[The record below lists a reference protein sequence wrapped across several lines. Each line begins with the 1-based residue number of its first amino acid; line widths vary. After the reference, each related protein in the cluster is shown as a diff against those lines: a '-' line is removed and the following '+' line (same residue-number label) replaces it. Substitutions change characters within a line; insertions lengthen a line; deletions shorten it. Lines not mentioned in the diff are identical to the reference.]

1 MYCSA
6 CGQHLREDA
15 HFCDHCGASTELPGA
30 VTNESPAA
38 PSRTYREVEV
48 PAEVSYEERPVAP
61 THTYYENE
69 DPYKDQITRLKL
81 ELKQIKLE
89 LKRVNA
95 DLSATRAQ
103 HSTTAAFVPRGTLR
117 RGYKI
122 IEDVRL
128 WGPQQQ
134 KQALQQEILN
144 MEQEL
149 LNLQQAQVQWKL
161 QQQA

>member
-6 CGQHLREDA
+6 CGQHLRDDA

-30 VTNESPAA
+30 VTNESPVAPAPIEYAVDGPPVVRSIA
-38 PSRTYREVEV
+38 PS
-48 PAEVSYEERPVAP
+48 
-61 THTYYENE
+61 HTYHENV
-69 DPYKDQITRLKL
+69 DPYKDQITQLKL

-103 HSTTAAFVPRGTLR
+103 HNTTAAFVPRGTLR
-117 RGYKI
+117 RGYKMF
-122 IEDVRL
+122 EDMRL
-128 WGPQQQ
+128 WAPQQQ

-149 LNLQQAQVQWKL
+149 LNLEQAQVQWKL
-161 QQQA
+161 QQ

>member
-6 CGQHLREDA
+6 CGQHLRDDA
-15 HFCDHCGASTELPGA
+15 RFCDHCGASTELPGA
-30 VTNESPAA
+30 VTDESPAA
-38 PSRTYREVEV
+38 TSGTYREVDG
-48 PAEVSYEERPVAP
+48 PYEERTVRPS
-61 THTYYENE
+61 HTYHENE
-69 DPYKDQITRLKL
+69 DPYKDQITQLKL

-117 RGYKI
+117 RGYKM

-134 KQALQQEILN
+134 KQALQQEILS

-149 LNLQQAQVQWKL
+149 LDLEQAQVQWKI

>member
-6 CGQHLREDA
+6 CGQHLRDDA

-30 VTNESPAA
+30 VTNESPVA

-48 PAEVSYEERPVAP
+48 PAEVPYEERPVAP

-69 DPYKDQITRLKL
+69 DPYKDQIAQLKL
-81 ELKQIKLE
+81 ELKQVKLE

-103 HSTTAAFVPRGTLR
+103 HNTTAAFVPRGTLR
-117 RGYKI
+117 RGYKMF
-122 IEDVRL
+122 EDMRL

-134 KQALQQEILN
+134 KQALQQEIIN

-149 LNLQQAQVQWKL
+149 LDLQQAQVQWKL

>member
-6 CGQHLREDA
+6 CGQHLHDDA
-15 HFCDHCGASTELPGA
+15 RFCDHCGASIELPGS
-30 VTNESPAA
+30 VTNENPA
-38 PSRTYREVEV
+38 PPTHTRRQ
-48 PAEVSYEERPVAP
+48 PDGPNEERPTP
-61 THTYYENE
+61 STRTYHENK
-69 DPYKDQITRLKL
+69 DPYKDQIAQLKL
-81 ELKQIKLE
+81 ELRQLKLE

-95 DLSATRAQ
+95 NLSTTRAQ
-103 HSTTAAFVPRGTLR
+103 HNETAAFVPHGVLR

-134 KQALQQEILN
+134 KQALQQEIMN

-149 LNLQQAQVQWKL
+149 LNMQQAQTQWKL
-161 QQQA
+161 QQQP

>member
-30 VTNESPAA
+30 VTNESPVA
-38 PSRTYREVEV
+38 PARTEYAVDG
-48 PAEVSYEERPVAP
+48 PYEERPVAP

-149 LNLQQAQVQWKL
+149 LNLQQAQVQWKM